1 MSRASTGKVS
11 QYAGSE
17 VQVSSSSFV
26 LKKGSSSL
34 RRWWSQWLSLGN
46 LVWTMQIFFLQMER
60 ARADGGAV
68 VPGSVSKEIGRDL
81 KQG

>member
-1 MSRASTGKVS
+1 
-11 QYAGSE
+11 
-17 VQVSSSSFV
+17 
-26 LKKGSSSL
+26 
-34 RRWWSQWLSLGN
+34 
-46 LVWTMQIFFLQMER
+46 MQIFFLQMER